1 MNETP
6 EARAARR
13 AGRTGKAFGRA
24 QFVAARAG
32 EYDRALLDSSL
43 SVLMSAV
50 PALAAIAVSGF
61 PVGNVLRW
69 VPIGPSTVRNGI
81 GDLYRRSTGRVK
93 DLAVSDD
100 GRRAYAASAT
110 GGVWYTDDAG
120 ATWAPIGGWANRTA
134 RIGGPN
140 SAQSCGAI
148 LVHFGAAPAGDFVM
162 VGTGMGDLVW
172 NRTPNRPALGGLGV
186 LAAGNP
192 AAGAGVGG
200 DPWEAASGLDVME
213 GLGIFRL
220 ARDPS
225 AVAGR
230 VSGAG
235 ADRVLAATNRGLF
248 LGVRRAAAAGGGEFI
263 WTERHALEGFLG
275 LAAGARPI
283 VTDVLW
289 LRRGAAADGRIVV
302 AVCNALDTLTTP
314 AAPGAGVAYSDDLG
328 ATFHW
333 VTNLDM
339 TTMAPQ
345 AVGRTCLALAEAARV
360 YVLGDL
366 ATGGPGN
373 TPALWRVPDMVA
385 ATPTA
390 TPVTGVPA
398 DLWSF
403 AGGNQRDWD
412 QCIAVDVIAGAPPV
426 DRVYLGGS
434 FHFRPP
440 ASLPGAVW
448 CFDVSPAL
456 ALVPVAGI
464 SRAGPPPGGEGA
476 DPDGLVGDN
485 VHADIQRI
493 RVVGP
498 AGSRQVW
505 VACDGGIYVSTQAGR
520 VHTFQPR
527 SNGLGAVE
535 VNFLATHPT
544 SSHYL
549 AIGTQD
555 NGRHMRV
562 GDMVWEETV
571 GGDGGGVTFHPNLS
585 QFVLS
590 QATRG
595 SWTCTPST
603 GFTHPLSRGLGG
615 LAPSREDDLASF
627 YSGAAAARRSPAVG
641 RVSLGTNRVWV
652 TDNLGSAT
660 PNTWRVLPYP
670 SGPATDPRP
679 GGTDPAASWNVGL
692 PGGAPLPAAAGGVG
706 PLGVVLAQKWAKPTE
721 LLVLF
726 ERGVVRWAQNPVNA
740 QWTARVLVAPA
751 GIALVPAV
759 TGAPDPAATILSDI
773 GPVPDTSD
781 FYLTTTGDAA
791 VPPGDTC
798 FFFDD
803 ASSTFR
809 PTDLRNQLP
818 LVPPLAHGPL
828 DPAYAVVVDPF
839 DRSTVY
845 VGTVT
850 GVWRGLRTAGVA
862 PHGWTPLVNGLPQA
876 AVQDLSIFYDPGTGT
891 RLLRAAIQA
900 RGVWELDI
908 GTGTEPQRTYIKV
921 HARDDRRRLPT
932 PMANPRRRPTA
943 PLEAAFA
950 SPDIVVRPRSNPA
963 AFPTWQL
970 GPDTIRDGNAP
981 PYQLWTFQTAFRW
994 LFPSVVADGQWTEAL
1009 GELVRVR
1016 RSALGILPVVPEI
1029 NQALWDAVVGGVHL
1043 NAAGAVTASA
1053 GDPFA
1058 VYRTPWTSP
1067 AALTAVPTEID
1078 LLESVVAPSTLLNVQ
1093 QLFNEPSTVDVLI
1106 HHRDTR
1112 PLNAGDAFAL
1122 LLWRHAASQPGALTP
1137 ATIAG
1142 IPAYV
1147 ASVLAA
1153 EAVTTAVSGPLPA
1166 VPPGWTLAPDPLGR
1180 ALHKLDVKLDAR
1192 MPRGVSI
1199 DVDLSSPGV
1208 PNLRRVLFLAV
1219 VGSRVDPCP
1228 ALAGP
1233 APSTMEDLV
1242 RRWPYAAMR
1251 LIRVSARPP

>member
-1 MNETP
+1 MSETP

-13 AGRTGKAFGRA
+13 AGRTGQAFGRA

-32 EYDRALLDSSL
+32 EYDRTLLDSAL
-43 SVLMSAV
+43 SAFMSAV
-50 PALAAIAVSGF
+50 PALAAILASGF
-61 PVGNVLRW
+61 PVNNTLRW
-69 VPIGPSTVRNGI
+69 VPVGPSAVRNRTGEH
-81 GDLYRRSTGRVK
+81 YRRSTGRVK
-93 DLAVSDD
+93 DLAVSPD

-110 GGVWYTDDAG
+110 GGVWYTEDAG

-134 RIGGPN
+134 RVGGPN
-140 SAQSCGAI
+140 NAQSCGSI
-148 LVHFGAAPAGDFVM
+148 LVHFGADAAGDFVM

-186 LAAGNP
+186 LAASNP
-192 AAGAGVGG
+192 AATAGAGG
-200 DPWEAASGLDVME
+200 DPWEAESGLGVME

-220 ARDPS
+220 SRDPS

-235 ADRVLAATNRGLF
+235 ADRVAAATNRGLF
-248 LGVRRAAAAGGGEFI
+248 LGVRRPAAAGGGEFV
-263 WTERHALEGFLG
+263 WTEQRALEGFLG

-328 ATFHW
+328 ATFRW
-333 VTNLDM
+333 VANLDM
-339 TTMAPQ
+339 TTMAPP
-345 AVGRTCLALAEAARV
+345 AVGRISLALAEAARV
-360 YVLGDL
+360 YVTGDL
-366 ATGGPGN
+366 ASGAPGH
-373 TPALWRVPDMVA
+373 TPALWRVSDMA
-385 ATPTA
+385 AAAPTA
-390 TPVTGVPA
+390 TAVPGVPA
-398 DLWSF
+398 DLWS

-412 QCIAVDVIAGAPPV
+412 QCIAIDVVPGAPPV

-434 FHFRPP
+434 FHDRLVD
-440 ASLPGAVW
+440 APGAVW
-448 CFDVSPAL
+448 CLDVSPAP
-456 ALVPVAGI
+456 ALVPSPGV
-464 SRAGPPPGGEGA
+464 SRAGLPPGGEGA
-476 DPDGLVGDN
+476 NPAGLVGDN
-485 VHADIQRI
+485 IHPDIQRI
-493 RVVGP
+493 QLVGP

-505 VACDGGIYVSTQAGR
+505 VACDGGIYVSAQGGR
-520 VHTFQPR
+520 VNTFQPR

-535 VNFLATHPT
+535 VNFVATHPT

-555 NGRHMRV
+555 NGRHMRI
-562 GDMVWEETV
+562 GDVVWEETV
-571 GGDGGGVTFHPNLS
+571 HGDGGGVAFHPNHS

-603 GFTHPLSRGLGG
+603 RFTHPLSRSLGF
-615 LAPSREDDLASF
+615 LAPQRENDLASF
-627 YSGAAAARRSPAVG
+627 YTGAAAVRRSPVVG
-641 RVSLGTNRVWV
+641 RLSLGTNRVWV
-652 TDNLGSAT
+652 TDDLGSAT

-670 SGPATDPRP
+670 SGPASDPRP
-679 GGTDPAASWNVGL
+679 GGTDPVAQQNVGL

-706 PLGVVLAQKWAKPTE
+706 PLGVVLTQKWAKPTE

-726 ERGVVRWAQNPVNA
+726 ERGLVRWTQNPVSS

-751 GIALVPAV
+751 GVVLAPAV
-759 TGAPDPAATILSDI
+759 TGAPDPAVTILSDI

-781 FYLTTTGDAA
+781 FYLTTTGDTA

-809 PTDLRNQLP
+809 PTDLRNRLP
-818 LVPPLAHGPL
+818 PVVPLAHGPL

-839 DRSTVY
+839 DKSIVY

-850 GVWRGLRTAGVA
+850 GVWQGRRTAGVA
-862 PHGWTPLVNGLPQA
+862 RHGWTALVNGLPQA
-876 AVQDLSIFYDPGTGT
+876 AVQDLSVFHEPASGT
-891 RLLRAAIQA
+891 RLLRAAVQA

-908 GTGTEPQRTYIKV
+908 GSGTEPQRTYVKV

-932 PMANPRRRPTA
+932 PMANPRNRPSAT
-943 PLEAAFA
+943 PEPVFA

-970 GPDTIRDGNAP
+970 GADTIRAGNVP

-994 LFPSVVADGQWTEAL
+994 LFPSIVADGQWTEAL
-1009 GELVRVR
+1009 GQLVQLH
-1016 RSALGILPVVPEI
+1016 RSTLGIAPVVPQI
-1029 NQALWDAVVGGVHL
+1029 NRALWDAVVGGVHL
-1043 NAAGAVTASA
+1043 NAAGVVTASA

-1078 LLESVVAPSTLLNVQ
+1078 LLESVVAPSTLLGVQ

-1122 LLWRHAASQPGALTP
+1122 LLWRHAASQVGALAP
-1137 ATIAG
+1137 GTIAG

-1153 EAVTTAVSGPLPA
+1153 EAVTTATAGPLPA
-1166 VPPGWTLAPDPLGR
+1166 VPPGWTLAPNPLGR

-1208 PNLRRVLFLAV
+1208 PNLRRVLFLAI

-1233 APSTMEDLV
+1233 APTTMEDLV

-1251 LIRVSARPP
+1251 LVRVSARPP